1 LYLFFGGELVKENS
15 NYVVVTIG
23 PECLAVNADCVR
35 DKIYS
40 FFTGKAT
47 AICLDFNDTLYMD
60 AAGVGIIAAVVFE
73 GRRKGVNISMRGA
86 TGSVLDMLT
95 STGLYR
101 LSSWSENN

>member
-1 LYLFFGGELVKENS
+1 MKENS

-40 FFTGKAT
+40 FFTGEST

-86 TGSVLDMLT
+86 KGSVLDMLT

-101 LSSWSENN
+101 LSSWSENNLGV